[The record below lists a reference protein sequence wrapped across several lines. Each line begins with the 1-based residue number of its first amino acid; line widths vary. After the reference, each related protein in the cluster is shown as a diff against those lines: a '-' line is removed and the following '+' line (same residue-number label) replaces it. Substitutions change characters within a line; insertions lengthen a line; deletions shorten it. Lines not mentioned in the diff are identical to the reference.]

1 MKELSLENE
10 NYETAE
16 ETKKAKIFINSSK
29 EEKLMRGFIYRF
41 RKTSLYINAMNIEKK
56 DVHDIVRIASYCAGF
71 SNIYTGNMHTTS
83 LMAKQEKTKS
93 YKKAIRDVE
102 KKVSNYSLAQKQL
115 IIELLFKGH
124 SQERLREFT
133 KRALIVAFKENDE
146 LFVSDKALT
155 KHIRR
160 LQNKNF
166 DILMPKNEEVND
178 ILVVEE
184 LVSSMVSMSESI
196 VKQVLKITASK
207 KHEYAHE
214 ENIPKKNKHIE
225 LFKRRVNKDSPFY
238 DTIICAADD
247 EIEEWIKMLSYL
259 GALYA
264 ENIKNAYF
272 VNLADIKRER
282 DIKERI
288 RNMRH
293 REWDRL
299 RIGPV
304 QRECFLSLLFLGF
317 SKDKLDDAKRYL
329 FARKV
334 LMKENFEILNKYMD
348 AKKYAENL
356 RDSFEITYPKLAI
369 ASVVKTIEKIEDSCE
384 KSIRATKDIYERVR
398 DAKPRKNRY
407 KKDIQ
412 T

>member
-1 MKELSLENE
+1 MIELNLENNE
-10 NYETAE
+10 DETVETA
-16 ETKKAKIFINSSK
+16 KKAKIFINSSK
-29 EEKLMRGFIYRF
+29 EEKLMRGFVYRF

-71 SNIYTGNMHTTS
+71 SNVYTGNMHTTS

-93 YKKAIRDVE
+93 YKKSIRDVE

-115 IIELLFKGH
+115 IIELLFRGH

-133 KRALIVAFKENDE
+133 KRALIAAFKENNE

-155 KHIRR
+155 KHMRR

-178 ILVVEE
+178 IVATET
-184 LVSSMVSMSESI
+184 LVSSTVSINDSI
-196 VKQVLKITASK
+196 VKQILKMTASK

-225 LFKRRVNKDSPFY
+225 LFKRRVDKDSPFY
-238 DTIICAADD
+238 NTIISATDE

-264 ENIKNAYF
+264 ENVKSAYLI
-272 VNLADIKRER
+272 NLADKKITR
-282 DIKERI
+282 DTKVRI

-317 SKDKLDDAKRYL
+317 SQEKVDDAKRHL
-329 FARKV
+329 FARRV

-356 RDSFEITYPKLAI
+356 RDSFEITYQKLEI
-369 ASVVKTIEKIEDSCE
+369 ASVVQTIERIEDSCK
-384 KSIRATKDIYERVR
+384 KSIRATVDTYERVR
-398 DAKPRKNRY
+398 DAKPRRNRF
-407 KKDIQ
+407 KKDI
-412 T
+412 